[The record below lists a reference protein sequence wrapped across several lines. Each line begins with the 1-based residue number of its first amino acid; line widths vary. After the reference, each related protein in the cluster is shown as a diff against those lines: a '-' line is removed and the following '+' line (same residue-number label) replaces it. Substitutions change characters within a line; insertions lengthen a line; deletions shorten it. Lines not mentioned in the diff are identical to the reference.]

1 MKKTATTNN
10 AKDRA
15 MTRTLLPIVA
25 LGGSLAAAPAAAVEL
40 GELTVH
46 SNLGQ
51 PLRASIAYAL
61 APNEMLSS
69 TCVSIAN
76 STSGLPGIGGTSIS
90 ITERA
95 IIIAG
100 KTSIREPMLG
110 TRVTVNCP
118 YTPNLSREY
127 MMFVNPANT
136 AEANEPVA
144 QVTSTLE
151 VPKAAPAAASEPP
164 AAARDELME
173 PVGQTSRYQAKV
185 GDTLSGIVSRI
196 ENRSTKLWPAVNAIF
211 QANPDAFTDN
221 DPNKLKAGSWLIIPS
236 LDGTVP
242 VVAEA
247 AAPVS
252 VTPVQDA
259 AAAASDT
266 ESSANAVY
274 ESALAAEVPAT
285 VIPVMADTPVEEAA
299 AADSKV
305 AVTDSTSDLRRGDI
319 VLDSDDAFV
328 EPAGNIVIPDTELAG
343 PETLSTSPNV
353 PTAIITTDSRN
364 ESTSMLTWL
373 IGGGFAIVAGL
384 ILFGRRARAR
394 FGSTPV
400 GPVVDRSAVLAA
412 DDTEKFDALDGL
424 DYDISDDSPTQE
436 NLALDADLVIGT
448 GLVEGAGMHVAED
461 FGFAET
467 TELDFELP
475 FEPEAEIR
483 GETDII
489 FPLGQELESIL
500 ESEVLPEDDDYD
512 MSVIMDAT
520 KMPRPEDVTE
530 RDLMAVPVGTD
541 DGTLISDNYTI
552 SKEVDFDI
560 LEQDYEDEMT
570 ATQALNE
577 EIARAAAELV
587 EDLEQDA
594 DNEEFSELS
603 LAPVT
608 GPDLTA
614 QLPQHDDQTAEM
626 TRPVDSDNTAAVT
639 VNMSA
644 DDKTAELRV
653 ANDDE
658 TVEMDIE
665 GGTVNTRRA

>member
-1 MKKTATTNN
+1 
-10 AKDRA
+10 

-25 LGGSLAAAPAAAVEL
+25 LGGGLAAMPAAALEL

-61 APNEMLSS
+61 APNEMLSN
-69 TCVSIAN
+69 TCVSIGQ
-76 STSGLPGIGGTSIS
+76 STSGLPSIGGTTIS

-100 KTSIREPMLG
+100 DTSIREPMLG

-127 MMFVNPANT
+127 MLFVDPGNT
-136 AEANEPVA
+136 AQANEPVA
-144 QVTSTLE
+144 PVTSTRQAPN
-151 VPKAAPAAASEPP
+151 VAPASASKTPV
-164 AAARDELME
+164 ASGDELME
-173 PVGQTSRYQAKV
+173 PIGQSSRYQAKV

-196 ENRSTKLWPAVNAIF
+196 ENRSIKLWPAVNAIF
-211 QANPDAFTDN
+211 QANPDAFVDN
-221 DPNKLKAGSWLIIPS
+221 DPNKLKAGSWLVIPS

-242 VVAEA
+242 VVAEV
-247 AAPVS
+247 APVA

-259 AAAASDT
+259 PPAASDA
-266 ESSANAVY
+266 ESGASAVY
-274 ESALAAEVPAT
+274 ESPAATEVPVTAVPAT
-285 VIPVMADTPVEEAA
+285 TDTPVEAA
-299 AADSKV
+299 VALTDNTV
-305 AVTDSTSDLRRGDI
+305 AVTDSTSDLRPGDV
-319 VLDSDDAFV
+319 VLGSDNPFV
-328 EPAGNIVIPDTELAG
+328 EPAGDIVIADTELPG
-343 PETLSTSPNV
+343 PETTSTSPNV
-353 PTAIITTDSRN
+353 PTAIITTGSRN

-384 ILFGRRARAR
+384 ILFGRRARGR

-400 GPVVDRSAVLAA
+400 GPVVNPSAVPAPA
-412 DDTEKFDALDGL
+412 DTDKFDPLDEL
-424 DYDISDDSPTQE
+424 DYDISDDSPTEE

-448 GLVEGAGMHVAED
+448 GLGESTGMDVAES
-461 FGFAET
+461 FGFADT
-467 TELDFELP
+467 TELDIELP
-475 FEPEAEIR
+475 FEPQAEVS

-489 FPLGQELESIL
+489 PPIGQEMESIL

-520 KMPRPEDVTE
+520 KMPHPEDVTE

-552 SKEVDFDI
+552 SKEVDYDI

-587 EDLEQDA
+587 EDLKQDA
-594 DNEEFSELS
+594 DDEATSELS
-603 LAPVT
+603 LASVT
-608 GPDLTA
+608 ELDVTA
-614 QLPQHDDQTAEM
+614 QLPQQDEQTAEM
-626 TRPVDSDNTAAVT
+626 PHPVDPNDTAAVT

-644 DDKTAELRV
+644 DDETTEMHV

-658 TVEMDIE
+658 TVEMDVE
-665 GGTVNTRRA
+665 GGTTVNTRRA

>member
-1 MKKTATTNN
+1 
-10 AKDRA
+10 

-25 LGGSLAAAPAAAVEL
+25 LGGGLAAMPAAALEL

-61 APNEMLSS
+61 APNEMLSN
-69 TCVSIAN
+69 TCVSVGK
-76 STSGLPGIGGTSIS
+76 STSGLPGIGGTTVS

-100 KTSIREPMLG
+100 DTSIREPMLG
-110 TRVTVNCP
+110 TRITVNCP

-127 MMFVNPANT
+127 MLFVDPANT
-136 AEANEPVA
+136 AQASEPVA
-144 QVTSTLE
+144 QVTSTRE
-151 VPKAAPAAASEPP
+151 VPKAAKAMSATSSETPV
-164 AAARDELME
+164 ATRDELRE
-173 PVGQTSRYQAKV
+173 PIGQSSRYQAKV

-196 ENRSTKLWPAVNAIF
+196 ENRSIKLWPSVNAIF
-211 QANPDAFTDN
+211 QANPDAFIDN

-236 LDGTVP
+236 LDGSVP
-242 VVAEA
+242 VVAEV
-247 AAPVS
+247 APATVA
-252 VTPVQDA
+252 VAPVQDA
-259 AAAASDT
+259 PAEEATVAASI
-266 ESSANAVY
+266 AAV
-274 ESALAAEVPAT
+274 T
-285 VIPVMADTPVEEAA
+285 DNT
-299 AADSKV
+299 V
-305 AVTDSTSDLRRGDI
+305 AVTDSTNDLRPGDVI
-319 VLDSDDAFV
+319 LDSDNPFV
-328 EPAGNIVIPDTELAG
+328 EPAGSIVIPDTELAG
-343 PETLSTSPNV
+343 PETTSTSPNV
-353 PTAIITTDSRN
+353 PTAIITTGSRN

-373 IGGGFAIVAGL
+373 IGGGFAIIAGL
-384 ILFGRRARAR
+384 ILFGRRARSR

-400 GPVVDRSAVLAA
+400 GPVVDRSAAPA
-412 DDTEKFDALDGL
+412 PQDTEQLGALDGL
-424 DYDISDDSPTQE
+424 DYDISDDSPTEE
-436 NLALDADLVIGT
+436 NLALDADLIIGT
-448 GLVEGAGMHVAED
+448 GLGEGTGMDVAED
-461 FGFAET
+461 FGFADT
-467 TELDFELP
+467 TELDIELP
-475 FEPEAEIR
+475 FEPQAEVS

-489 FPLGQELESIL
+489 PPLAQEMESIL

-520 KMPRPEDVTE
+520 KMPHPEDVTE
-530 RDLMAVPVGTD
+530 RDLMAIPVGTD

-552 SKEVDFDI
+552 SKEVDYDI

-587 EDLEQDA
+587 KELKQDP
-594 DNEEFSELS
+594 DDEMTSELS

-608 GPDLTA
+608 ELDVTA
-614 QLPQHDDQTAEM
+614 QLPQQEDQTAEM
-626 TRPVDSDNTAAVT
+626 KRRVDPNDTAAVT

-644 DDKTAELRV
+644 DDETAEMHV

-658 TVEMDIE
+658 TVEMDVE